1 MFMKWS
7 LCKSKVN
14 IKKLKLKFQLAQLI
28 KFFMTEQEILILR
41 FNFYLRQKSISWNP
55 DRTELD
61 GLTRKTELKSVFLS
75 IKNRIY
81 ISSERTGR
89 TEVQQEKPD
98 EP

>member
-1 MFMKWS
+1 M
-7 LCKSKVN
+7 
-14 IKKLKLKFQLAQLI
+14 KFQLAQLV
-28 KFFMTEQEILILR
+28 KFLMTEQEILILR